1 MALAKKYNSNPNI
14 RYSIASAL
22 VVVPIAPIIYKRI
35 HKQIIVLLLVL
46 IHRDFYWVIYSI
58 LQILLNDLNAQL
70 T

>member
-1 MALAKKYNSNPNI
+1 MGLAKRYNSNPNI
-14 RYSIASAL
+14 RYNIAFAV

-35 HKQIIVLLLVL
+35 HKQIIVLLVL
-46 IHRDFYWVIYSI
+46 IHRDFYTVVYSI

>member
-14 RYSIASAL
+14 RYSIAFAVN
-22 VVVPIAPIIYKRI
+22 VVSIAPIIYKRI
-35 HKQIIVLLLVL
+35 HKQIIVLLVL
-46 IHRDFYWVIYSI
+46 IHKDFYRVVYSI